1 MSGDL
6 DKAHSSSSL
15 GWVLILV
22 ASTVYFLSRD
32 IVEPGFGNNADP
44 GARLFPVGLS
54 ALLAVGGIA
63 LLAHDWRQG
72 GSRPTESGM
81 AGSGGSGIDR
91 RKSTIKA
98 AALLG
103 FLAVY
108 LILLPWFGF
117 GIATVVFAFASM
129 RFLSASWARSAI
141 ISVAIVAFVYVLFG
155 VGFRVPLPT
164 GVLGLPF

>member
-1 MSGDL
+1 MSGEL
-6 DKAHSSSSL
+6 GKAKSSSSL

-54 ALLAVGGIA
+54 ALLAAGGIA
-63 LLAHDWRQG
+63 LLARDWRQAR
-72 GSRPTESGM
+72 SRPKESRM
-81 AGSGGSGIDR
+81 EESDVSGIDR

-103 FLAVY
+103 FLALY
-108 LILLPWFGF
+108 LMLLPWVGF
-117 GIATVVFAFASM
+117 GVATVVFAFASM
-129 RFLSASWARSAI
+129 RFLSASWARSGA